1 MCSVCACVCQKERE
15 GASVCVSVCQKERGG
30 ASVCV
35 CVVSEQ
41 QPLDAYCRE
50 TQKFSD
56 FVSVFVFNLLSPLFW
71 FFSFL
76 VLRFLV

>member
-1 MCSVCACVCQKERE
+1 MSREERACAQCVRVCVRKRE
-15 GASVCVSVCQKERGG
+15 GER
-30 ASVCV
+30 VCV

-41 QPLDAYCRE
+41 QSLDAYCRE

-71 FFSFL
+71 FFLFL
-76 VLRFLV
+76 VLRFLF